1 MNTLI
6 KKNLLLWS
14 VIILILAN
22 IAMLAT
28 FFITRVHKA
37 PHPAQTPALFIE
49 KELGFDETQKQK
61 FDELHKEHHDES
73 EGIRRKINGEED
85 SLFSLLPNASS
96 DSAKE
101 QLIKQLAFNKS
112 EIDRMTFDHFRKV
125 REMCNPT
132 QQKKFDVIIHDV
144 IRMIAPQPPQGPTPP
159 LGRPPLPPPPPG
171 ARDKMGPPPPPPPGG
186 RDNMGPPP
194 Q

>member
-1 MNTLI
+1 MNTLA

-22 IAMLAT
+22 IMMLAT
-28 FFITRVHKA
+28 FFITRVQKA
-37 PHPAQTPALFIE
+37 PHPSQTPAVFIE
-49 KELGFDETQKQK
+49 KELGFDESQKQK
-61 FDELHKEHHDES
+61 FDDLRKDHHNQS
-73 EGIRRKINGEED
+73 EEIRRKINEEED
-85 SLFSLLPNASS
+85 TLFSLLPNSSAS

-125 REMCNPT
+125 REMCNPA

-144 IRMIAPQPPQGPTPP
+144 IKMIAPQPPQRPPGPP
-159 LGRPPLPPPPPG
+159 GRPPLPPLPPG
-171 ARDKMGPPPPPPPGG
+171 AGDKMGPPPPP
-186 RDNMGPPP
+186 
-194 Q
+194 QQ